1 MAKEAYK
8 AWLLTVGDTPRGN
21 KQAKHWNTFATMEW
35 RQTSIAIRH
44 ISDFWSDVFQS
55 ISQFIILSHRYDRE
69 WHLIP
74 ITGHEESDFTHINI
88 PSLAYRNPAVRNIT
102 TAGLTVVGQLFQLN
116 NMGNIDISRLKS
128 FEHFEQEFD
137 VVLPNP
143 VRNSITGLVTRGNL
157 HHSESCEGPLFW
169 LSSRNEASAKESKT
183 RMGVGRY
190 AKKLQYIL
198 EGWSHRNN
206 ISSIFCLTVSIT
218 KHPPV
223 PVSSMDIHPD
233 SNSYLWTNMKEQR
246 TARNLVSLQP
256 ISNLC
261 SNIILRMLPVR
272 AITMISLIP
281 SWL

>member
-35 RQTSIAIRH
+35 RQTSIAIQH
-44 ISDFWSDVFQS
+44 ISNCWSDVFQS
-55 ISQFIILSHRYDRE
+55 IFRFIILSHRYDRE

-88 PSLAYRNPAVRNIT
+88 ASLAYRNLAVRNIT

-128 FEHFEQEFD
+128 FEHLEQEFD
-137 VVLPNP
+137 VVLLNP
-143 VRNSITGLVTRGNL
+143 VHYWISKQSQGNEQSAPGHSFTRDNL

-169 LSSRNEASAKESKT
+169 LSSCNKASAKESET

-198 EGWSHRNN
+198 EGWSHRHN

-223 PVSSMDIHPD
+223 PFSSMDIHSD
-233 SNSYLWTNMKEQR
+233 SNPY
-246 TARNLVSLQP
+246 SLD
-256 ISNLC
+256 
-261 SNIILRMLPVR
+261 
-272 AITMISLIP
+272 
-281 SWL
+281 